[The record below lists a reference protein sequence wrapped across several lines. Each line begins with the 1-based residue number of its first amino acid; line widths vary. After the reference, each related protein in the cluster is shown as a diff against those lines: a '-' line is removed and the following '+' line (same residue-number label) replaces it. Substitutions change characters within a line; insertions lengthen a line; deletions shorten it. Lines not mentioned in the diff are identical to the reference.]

1 MRRVRSSIVLVVLMV
16 FISATAWA
24 GVQEMADAL
33 AAADAANKPVPVLSK
48 SAPDMD
54 AKTAYA
60 VQKVYVAQ
68 RTAKA
73 GIGGFKGGL
82 TTEGGQKRFGVNAP
96 LSGVLYAAGKLEG
109 SPVVDR
115 KDFRGLMLETEI
127 GFVIGQ
133 AIAQPVKD
141 VAELQQ
147 KVSGVMPAIELPEM
161 AFDDMKALKGVDIIA
176 ADVGAAKYIVGQTR
190 PHKGL
195 DLNEI
200 KVALTMD
207 GQPVN
212 QGQGKDALGD
222 QWKAALW
229 LVNTVV
235 EQGYKIEPGQ
245 VLMTGALGNMI
256 PGKPGKYVADYGA
269 FGKIAF
275 EVK

>member
-1 MRRVRSSIVLVVLMV
+1 MKRVRSSIVLVLLMV
-16 FISATAWA
+16 FVSATAWA

-48 SAPDMD
+48 PAPDLD

-68 RTAKA
+68 RVAKA

-96 LSGVLYAAGKLEG
+96 LAGVLYAAGKLEG
-109 SPVVDR
+109 SPVVDP

-141 VAELQQ
+141 VAELQL

-176 ADVGAAKYIVGQTR
+176 ANVGAAKYIVGQTR

-195 DLNEI
+195 DLNDI

-229 LVNTVV
+229 LVNAVV

-245 VLMTGALGNMI
+245 VLITGALGNMI